1 MRKLETYQR
10 REELL
15 ALLYD
20 NPMPTREAAEALDID
35 KIEIRN
41 DIGHMKRMGFI
52 VKHSQHPRPGRV
64 EGYHM
69 VDVWRATQK
78 LTAKQME
85 AMTYARK
92 TVYEERPELP
102 DNLLLMMGYA
112 IHKPENARFVNN
124 EHLNVNVPLRKMHI
138 SIGNHW
144 GIMMEASQ

>member
-20 NPMPTREAAEALDID
+20 NPLPTKEAAEILDVD
-35 KIEIRN
+35 RIEIRN
-41 DIGHMKRMGFI
+41 DVSHMKRMGLI
-52 VKHSQHPRPGRV
+52 VEDGKYSRERNIGGV
-64 EGYHM
+64 Y
-69 VDVWRATQK
+69 DVVKWRAIQK

-92 TVYEERPELP
+92 SAQDERPQLP

-124 EHLNVNVPLRKMHI
+124 EHLNVNVPLRKMHT
-138 SIGNHW
+138 
-144 GIMMEASQ
+144 